1 MIPRTCH
8 KNKWFQK
15 NFSRD
20 QMRVTVDLCHD
31 CHSAIHKYVPKEKEL
46 GRNYYTL
53 ERLLEHP
60 EIAKFVEWIKKQR

>member
-1 MIPRTCH
+1 
-8 KNKWFQK
+8 
-15 NFSRD
+15 
-20 QMRVTVDLCHD
+20 MRVTVDLCHD